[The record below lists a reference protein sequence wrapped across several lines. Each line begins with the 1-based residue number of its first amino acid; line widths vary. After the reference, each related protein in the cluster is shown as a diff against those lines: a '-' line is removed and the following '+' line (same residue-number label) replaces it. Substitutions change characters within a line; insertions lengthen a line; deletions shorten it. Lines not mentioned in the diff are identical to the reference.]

1 MVAVETCGGISAVG
15 VGIGDTVRTG
25 SLIGVRSHVHSM
37 VSPTELT
44 REGER
49 TQDLFR
55 KVGEECGK
63 QDGGHNVI
71 T

>member
-1 MVAVETCGGISAVG
+1 MAVVAAAAAETCGGISAVH

-25 SLIGVRSHVHSM
+25 TLIVVRSDVNGK

-49 TQDLFR
+49 T
-55 KVGEECGK
+55 
-63 QDGGHNVI
+63 
-71 T
+71 